1 MSEPQ
6 IQGWGLDQERPEAEK
21 RVDGVMR
28 WQGQRHIGGLSPAVS
43 HLEFAIL
50 REDAARGDRRWEA
63 GGRNRSARV
72 AAYPVSFVTTRFKP
86 DAFLFWHGCRLTRAV
101 RQ

>member
-21 RVDGVMR
+21 RADGVMR
-28 WQGQRHIGGLSPAVS
+28 RHESRLKPTLLV
-43 HLEFAIL
+43 
-50 REDAARGDRRWEA
+50 
-63 GGRNRSARV
+63 
-72 AAYPVSFVTTRFKP
+72 FVTTRFKP